1 MTTREMIR
9 CKHCMYLIEG
19 DNGEWLC
26 SDCEYEGDEKDIHE
40 IPDEECS
47 LEQDW

>member
-9 CKHCMYLIEG
+9 CKHCMYLVEG

-26 SDCEYEGDEKDIHE
+26 SDCEYDGDEKDIHE
-40 IPDEECS
+40 ISDEECS
-47 LEQDW
+47 LNQEW